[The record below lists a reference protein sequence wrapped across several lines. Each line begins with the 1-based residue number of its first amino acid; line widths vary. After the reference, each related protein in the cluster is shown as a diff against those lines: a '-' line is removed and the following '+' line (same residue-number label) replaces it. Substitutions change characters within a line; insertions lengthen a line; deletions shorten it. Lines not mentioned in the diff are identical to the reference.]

1 MYESFYELKEKPF
14 TLLPDPEYLY
24 LSAKHQRALTL
35 LEYGMMNKAGFSVI
49 CGEMGVGKT
58 TLIRHLLTKL
68 DDNIVVGF
76 VSDALQISCDV
87 IDKVLLSFGLNG
99 DDMKKAQKHQLLNDF
114 IVRQNSLEKQIVLIV
129 DEAQNL
135 SAEEIDELGTLS
147 KMTAKQDQLLQII
160 LVGQPVL
167 REILRLPMLE
177 IFAQRI
183 AVDYSLEALN
193 IEETSS
199 YISHRL
205 NVSGVTKSIFTN
217 EACDAIYEF
226 SKGVPRLINLLCDT
240 SLVYGFAEQTDSISA
255 QLVRD
260 VVREQ
265 HNNGSVL
272 SFDVKLADEIVP
284 ELKKTIWQVTPDLED
299 PVVNYGNNTDESTDK
314 RAINDGEEIKASKP
328 KDEVDLALDLL
339 TEEVEDAFDTVI
351 NSLNLHTH
359 TQLDIDDD
367 MFKDTRASEKVY
379 PIVHVEKDDKKGT
392 NMLLVGAVAGMFATS
407 IIVLGVA
414 WFMFGSNKELLQP
427 PEKNKQNQQ
436 YIESKNQRHEV
447 LLKEKNA
454 ALEAIR
460 ALKMERDAALKSAQ
474 KHKNLHT
481 ENLRAAEELKKKSEV
496 EAVAAVSLAKEK
508 EAADKELQKARD
520 KIKKAELA
528 AKKASDREHKL
539 KLDTKKKEAKLE
551 QQRLIML
558 QNETKRLE
566 DQTLLEDKRRL
577 DELLSEEQGRLLDEP
592 VEGGSSVEI
601 SSISD
606 PEAVEKTLL
615 DDSFSI
621 NPCDTP
627 SAKFLSTC
635 KK

>member
-35 LEYGMMNKAGFSVI
+35 LEYGMMNKAGFCVI

-68 DDNIVVGF
+68 DDSIVVGF

-99 DDMKKAQKHQLLNDF
+99 EDMKKTQKHQLLSEF
-114 IVRQNSLEKQIVLIV
+114 ISSQSLLKKQMVLIV

-135 SAEEIDELGTLS
+135 SADEINELGTLS
-147 KMTAKQDQLLQII
+147 KLTSKQDQLLQII

-177 IFAQRI
+177 KFAQRI

-284 ELKKTIWQVTPDLED
+284 EVKKTIWQSAPDLED
-299 PVVNYGNNTDESTDK
+299 PTVRYGGNVDESTDVQATDDEALK
-314 RAINDGEEIKASKP
+314 PEEDKKASEP
-328 KDEVDLALDLL
+328 KDDVDIALDLL
-339 TEEVEDAFDTVI
+339 AEEVEDAFDTVI
-351 NSLNLHTH
+351 NDLDLHA
-359 TQLDIDDD
+359 QFDLDDD
-367 MFKDTRASEKVY
+367 IFKAAGATERVF
-379 PIVHVEKDDKKGT
+379 PIVHIEKDDKKGT

-407 IIVLGVA
+407 IIVLGIA
-414 WFMFGSNKELLQP
+414 WFMFGSNPDLAKTSENDKRNLQH
-427 PEKNKQNQQ
+427 
-436 YIESKNQRHEV
+436 IESENQMHDV

-454 ALEAIR
+454 ALEAIQ

-474 KHKNLHT
+474 VHKD
-481 ENLRAAEELKKKSEV
+481 LRAEDLRVAEELKRKSEA
-496 EAVAAVSLAKEK
+496 EAASAAGLAKEK
-508 EAADKELQKARD
+508 EMADKKLQEARD

-528 AKKASDREHKL
+528 AKKARDREHKL
-539 KLDTKKKEAKLE
+539 KLEAKKKEAKLE
-551 QQRLIML
+551 QQRLIIL
-558 QNETKRLE
+558 QNETKKLE
-566 DQTLLEDKRRL
+566 EQALQEDKRRL
-577 DELLSEEQGRLLDEP
+577 DHLLSEEQGRMLDEP
-592 VEGGSSVEI
+592 VDGGSSVI
-601 SSISD
+601 TD
-606 PEAVEKTLL
+606 PEAIEKTLL